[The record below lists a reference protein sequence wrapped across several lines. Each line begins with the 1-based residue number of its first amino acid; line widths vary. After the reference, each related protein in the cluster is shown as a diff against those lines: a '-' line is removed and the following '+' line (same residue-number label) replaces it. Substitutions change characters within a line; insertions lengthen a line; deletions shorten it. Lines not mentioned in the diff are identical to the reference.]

1 MSELLSGE
9 ESLRL
14 YLKSQGSFQIVKG
27 QMGAHL
33 GTLVFLVQS
42 TWVGEEGGL
51 EAIRK
56 EPEGIFYL
64 FST

>member
-9 ESLRL
+9 ESLGL
-14 YLKSQGSFQIVKG
+14 YLKSQGSFQIVKD
-27 QMGAHL
+27 QMGARL

-42 TWVGEEGGL
+42 TWVGKEGGL

-56 EPEGIFYL
+56 EPEGSFYL